1 MFSSFTEDAASN
13 EISSLD
19 YIYDNDVN
27 DSYVYIKWFQLD
39 LVFFSLKFVISIILG
54 WSIIEIC

>member
-1 MFSSFTEDAASN
+1 MFCSFTEDAASN

-27 DSYVYIKWFQLD
+27 DSYVYIK
-39 LVFFSLKFVISIILG
+39 
-54 WSIIEIC
+54 